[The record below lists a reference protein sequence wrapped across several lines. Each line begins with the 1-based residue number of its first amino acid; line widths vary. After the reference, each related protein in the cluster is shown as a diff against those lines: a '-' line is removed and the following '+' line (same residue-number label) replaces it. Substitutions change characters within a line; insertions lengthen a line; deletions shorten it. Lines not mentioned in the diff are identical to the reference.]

1 MLPRVAAG
9 CQGLSAILLAVSM
22 LFSAACAHG
31 GAGDAGKPAAE
42 EQTGVIRRVGTF
54 GYGIVPDRD
63 PGTRYAPDRLAP
75 EFEVDGLRVIF
86 SGAETAPPSGAR
98 LWGTPFHLVSIR
110 RAPGS

>member
-1 MLPRVAAG
+1 MLPRLAAA
-9 CQGLSAILLAVSM
+9 CQGLSPVLLALSM
-22 LFSAACAHG
+22 LLSAACAHR
-31 GAGDAGKPAAE
+31 GAGAAGQPAVE

-63 PGTRYAPDRLAP
+63 PGTRYAPDRLSR

-86 SGAETAPPSGAR
+86 TGAETAPPPGAR